1 MLTWFQLKKIV
12 MSGYRE
18 IYKSLILF
26 FTIAA
31 TTIYLYLRVLLYDF
45 PFNLLYE
52 LKALFSVVL
61 VGAAFATIIFA
72 VVVVFEFF
80 AAAPKLLVKRVFYWI
95 RKSPVPVILAIAL
108 LLQACQGQTRV
119 GVIKDFNTGLTATY
133 KNIEP
138 EEVFLV
144 MNDEKLG
151 HNDIP
156 IGESFMLINRN
167 VKGLVEKDGKVS
179 VGCSLVIADKNGKKL
194 LDEAD
199 LFKGKDVLSKNE
211 VNYLRATINTGEPME
226 WEEKYTV
233 HVTFWDKFGTGKIEN
248 KVTIRAIDI
257 P

>member
-1 MLTWFQLKKIV
+1 MLTWFQLKKII

-18 IYKSLILF
+18 IFKSLVIF

-31 TTIYLYLRVLLYDF
+31 TTIYLYLRVLLHDF
-45 PFNLLYE
+45 PFNLFYE
-52 LKALFSVVL
+52 LKAMFSVIL
-61 VGAAFATIIFA
+61 VGAGFATILFLLI
-72 VVVVFEFF
+72 VLVEFL
-80 AAAPKLLVKRVFYWI
+80 AIAPKLLVRRIFY
-95 RKSPVPVILAIAL
+95 RARRSPLPAILAIML
-108 LLQACQGQTRV
+108 LLQACQGQTKV
-119 GVIKDFNTGLTATY
+119 GVIKDFTTGLTASY

-179 VGCSLVIADKNGKKL
+179 VGCSLVMMDKNGKKL

-199 LFKGKDVLSKNE
+199 LFKGKDLMNKNE
-211 VNYLRATINTGEPME
+211 VNFLRATINTGEPME

-233 HVTFWDKFGTGKIEN
+233 LVTFWDKFGTGKIEN